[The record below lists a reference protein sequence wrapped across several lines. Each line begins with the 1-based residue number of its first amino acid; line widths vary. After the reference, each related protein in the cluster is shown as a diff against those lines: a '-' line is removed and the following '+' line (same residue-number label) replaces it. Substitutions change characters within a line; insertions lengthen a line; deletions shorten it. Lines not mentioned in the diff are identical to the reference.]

1 MLYSYVGAIS
11 VSNLTAGCEFSAS
24 DISYKCNKFYK
35 KKKGGGEREREMFKF
50 KLDASQIYPYI
61 ACEGLTPH
69 CNFKLHRQLHG
80 YYS

>member
-1 MLYSYVGAIS
+1 MLYSYVDAFS
-11 VSNLTAGCEFSAS
+11 VSNLTAVCELSAS
-24 DISYKCNKFYK
+24 DISYKCNEFDQ
-35 KKKGGGEREREMFKF
+35 KKGRGEMFKF
-50 KLDASQIYPYI
+50 KLDASQIYPCI